1 MEQVLLKVAALIL
14 IILLGYFLKRCGVFK
29 ATDYKI
35 ISVIV
40 LKITLPAAIICNFSF
55 SSFKAD
61 SVLLTAASFIM
72 NLILLFTGYFVSK
85 KMPDGKKALYMLNSQ
100 GFNIGIFTLSIVQSF
115 IGASGVMS
123 ACMFDMGNALLCT
136 CGSYVI
142 AAYMLKTFRK
152 EEGTARF
159 IARNLFSSVTFDT
172 FIILTVLL
180 IFKISIPKPILDI
193 AGIISSA
200 NTFLAM
206 LMIGMMIEIKLKKE
220 YLIDTLKIFGIRFL
234 ICIATAAVLCL
245 PPFISAETKRIAI
258 LCLAAPMSSLAPYFT
273 DECGGD
279 SALAGFMNSISI
291 IISLVITIA
300 LLLTT

>member
-14 IILLGYFLKRCGVFK
+14 IILLGYFLKRFGVFK
-29 ATDYKI
+29 ASDYKI

-40 LKITLPAAIICNFSF
+40 LKITLPAAIICNFSYN
-55 SSFKAD
+55 SFKAD
-61 SVLLTAASFIM
+61 SAILTAASFIM
-72 NLILLFTGYFVSK
+72 NLVLLFTGYFVSK
-85 KMPDGKKALYMLNSQ
+85 KMPQDKKALYMLNSQ
-100 GFNIGIFTLSIVQSF
+100 GFNIGIFTLAIVQSF

-142 AAYMLKTFRK
+142 ASYVLKTVK
-152 EEGTARF
+152 NGEGTARF

-172 FIILTVLL
+172 FLALTVLL
-180 IFKISIPKPILDI
+180 IFKIPTPKPILDI

-220 YLIDTLKIFGIRFL
+220 YLIDSLKIFGIRFL
-234 ICIATAAVLCL
+234 VCIAVMAALCL
-245 PPFISAETKRIAI
+245 PPFLSAETKRIAV
-258 LCLAAPMSSLAPYFT
+258 LCLAAPMSSLSPYFT
-273 DECGGD
+273 DACGGD
-279 SALAGFMNSISI
+279 GALAGFMNSISI
-291 IISLVITIA
+291 IISVVITMAI
-300 LLLTT
+300 LLTT